1 VAQAIDGGGDR
12 RGITGFVVRGLP
24 AHLAGALFESDDTRS
39 VGAADI
45 QQHRIAFDERRA
57 DHAEETFGRPELGLG
72 VDAPNLFAG
81 LEVETMQLPF
91 GAKGE
96 DLALRD
102 RRRCPRAFVETEV
115 VAVTRGII
123 KAPEELAAA
132 GLEAFDGF
140 LV

>member
-1 VAQAIDGGGDR
+1 
-12 RGITGFVVRGLP
+12 
-24 AHLAGALFESDDTRS
+24 
-39 VGAADI
+39 
-45 QQHRIAFDERRA
+45 
-57 DHAEETFGRPELGLG
+57 
-72 VDAPNLFAG
+72 
-81 LEVETMQLPF
+81 MQLPF

-140 LV
+140 LVAGSMEQNQAAAGNGRAAEALADFLSPDNIRPFFGPHLSQVGAGINTIACRAKKLRPISSAGAEQGEES